1 MQDLEPN
8 LDFDKQS
15 SKINNKLIKSM
26 EKVKINKTE
35 VVKLLE
41 AGVTK
46 TEVRDQ
52 LYPSLNNMQ
61 WIKALKMM
69 GLSSMKVKKVDFI
82 IEDET
87 VIGIPSIGNN
97 PAYTTE
103 A

>member
-1 MQDLEPN
+1 MEQLEPN
-8 LDFDKQS
+8 QDFDNQT
-15 SKINNKLIKSM
+15 SKINNKLVKMS
-26 EKVKINKTE
+26 EKVKINKAE

-41 AGVTK
+41 AGITK

-61 WIKALKMM
+61 WIKALKAM

-87 VIGIPSIGNN
+87 VVGIPTPSTN
-97 PAYTTE
+97 PAFTIAE
-103 A
+103 